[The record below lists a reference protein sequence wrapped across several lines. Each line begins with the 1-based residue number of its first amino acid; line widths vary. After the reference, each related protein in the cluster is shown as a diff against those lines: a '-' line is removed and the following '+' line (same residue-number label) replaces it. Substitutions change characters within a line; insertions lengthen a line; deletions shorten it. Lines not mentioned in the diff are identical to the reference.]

1 LLPYF
6 FRVEKGDNARYGDMN
21 MRHKTLFSLST
32 LLVILS
38 CLALYGSSSY
48 AQSGFSLTS
57 TAFTAGNTIPVA
69 NSCSGNNDSPALS
82 WSGAPAGTKSFV
94 LILSD
99 PDAPHGTFIHW
110 VAFDIPGSAT
120 TLAAGV
126 PHVDEIPGGGQQG
139 MNSAAKIGYIGPCP
153 PPGKVHHYHFTL
165 YALNSTINLPKG
177 ASLTAVKS
185 AMEVHVIGKTE
196 LVGTFSR

>member
-1 LLPYF
+1 MHHKAISSVAAF
-6 FRVEKGDNARYGDMN
+6 FII
-21 MRHKTLFSLST
+21 FSY
-32 LLVILS
+32 
-38 CLALYGSSSY
+38 LAFYRSISY
-48 AQSGFSLTS
+48 AQSGFNLTS
-57 TAFTAGNTIPVA
+57 TAFTAGSTIPVA

-110 VAFDIPGSAT
+110 VAFDIPGAVTS
-120 TLAAGV
+120 LAAGV
-126 PHVDEIPGGGQQG
+126 PHVDEIPGGGEQG
-139 MNSAAKIGYIGPCP
+139 MNGAAKIGYIGPCP

-165 YALNSTINLPKG
+165 YALNETINLPKG

-185 AMEVHVIGKTE
+185 AMEAHVIGKTE
-196 LVGTFSR
+196 LIGTFSR

>member
-1 LLPYF
+1 
-6 FRVEKGDNARYGDMN
+6 
-21 MRHKTLFSLST
+21 MRHKTIFSLSALPII
-32 LLVILS
+32 LLY
-38 CLALYGSSSY
+38 LALFGSSSY
-48 AQSGFSLTS
+48 AQSSFRLTS
-57 TAFTAGNTIPVA
+57 NAFTAGNTIPVA

-99 PDAPHGTFIHW
+99 PDAPRGTFFHW
-110 VAFDIPGSAT
+110 IAYDIPGSAT
-120 TLAAGV
+120 SLAAGV
-126 PHVDEIPGGGQQG
+126 PHVDEIPGGGEQG
-139 MNSAAKIGYIGPCP
+139 MNSAAKIGYLGPCP

-177 ASLTAVKS
+177 ASLIAVKS
-185 AMEVHVIGKTE
+185 AMEVHVIGQVE

>member
-1 LLPYF
+1 
-6 FRVEKGDNARYGDMN
+6 MS
-21 MRHKTLFSLST
+21 HKTLLSLSAFAVV
-32 LLVILS
+32 LA
-38 CLALYGSSSY
+38 CLTFLGSTSY

-57 TAFTAGNTIPVA
+57 AAFTAGNTIPIA
-69 NSCSGNNDSPALS
+69 NSCSGNNDSPPLS
-82 WSGAPAGTKSFV
+82 WSGAPSGTKSYV

-110 VAFDIPGSAT
+110 VAFDIPGAAT
-120 TLAAGV
+120 SLAAGV
-126 PHVDEIPGGGQQG
+126 PHVDEIPGGGEQG
-139 MNSAAKIGYIGPCP
+139 MNAAAKIGYIGPCP

-185 AMEVHVIGKTE
+185 AMEAHVIGKTE